1 MPRGARRCV
10 AVDLAKLANELDAI
24 ERRFAPDGDVSQ
36 SACVKQLAEWRTR
49 EADRE
54 EVCST
59 GNATTAWL
67 LLRLCGRY
75 GIRPFR
81 RPRQKPTTICLHAPA
96 GFVSKVL
103 WPQVQESAG
112 VFARAHAELT
122 GDIITKWLGAAVADE
137 TIFVDEIASPSR

>member
-1 MPRGARRCV
+1 M
-10 AVDLAKLANELDAI
+10 DLAEIAEELDAI
-24 ERRFAPDGDVSQ
+24 ERRFAPGGDVSQ
-36 SACVKQLAEWRTR
+36 SACVQQLAEWRTR

-59 GNATTAWL
+59 GNATAAWI

-96 GFVSKVL
+96 GFVSRVL
-103 WPQVQESAG
+103 WPQLQASAH

-122 GDIITKWLGAAVADE
+122 NDIITRWLGAAVADE
-137 TIFVDEIASPSR
+137 TILVDEIASPPR

>member
-1 MPRGARRCV
+1 M
-10 AVDLAKLANELDAI
+10 DLSKIADELDAI
-24 ERRFAPDGDVSQ
+24 ERRFAPGGDVSP
-36 SACVKQLAEWRTR
+36 SARVKQLAEWRTR

-59 GNATTAWL
+59 GNATAAWL

-103 WPQVQESAG
+103 WPQVQESAR

-122 GDIITKWLGAAVADE
+122 GDIATKWLGAAVADE
-137 TIFVDEIASPSR
+137 TIFIDEIASPPR